1 MLADQWE
8 VVEFPAILPSGNALW
23 PEFWKKEEL
32 LRVKAALPLAK
43 WSAQWQ
49 QQPTSSESAIIK
61 REWWKNWD
69 KEKVP
74 NLNYILQAYDTAF
87 SKKETAD
94 YSAITTWGVFTPV
107 EGESDGIILL
117 DAKRGRWS
125 FPELK
130 EVAWEEH
137 EYWEPDMV
145 LIEAKASGQPLADE
159 FRARGIPALTFS
171 PGRRGKGGFDKNTR
185 MHLVAPLFEA
195 GRVWAPIEK
204 TFAEDVIEE
213 VSAFP
218 SGDHDDF
225 CDSMTLALARFRQG
239 GFVSLHG
246 EDDMSDT
253 VYHKKREYY

>member
-1 MLADQWE
+1 
-8 VVEFPAILPSGNALW
+8 
-23 PEFWKKEEL
+23 
-32 LRVKAALPLAK
+32 
-43 WSAQWQ
+43 
-49 QQPTSSESAIIK
+49 
-61 REWWKNWD
+61 
-69 KEKVP
+69 
-74 NLNYILQAYDTAF
+74 
-87 SKKETAD
+87 
-94 YSAITTWGVFTPV
+94 
-107 EGESDGIILL
+107 
-117 DAKRGRWS
+117 
-125 FPELK
+125 
-130 EVAWEEH
+130 
-137 EYWEPDMV
+137 MV

-239 GFVSLHG
+239 GFVTLHG

-253 VYHKKREYY
+253 GYRKKREYY